1 MRFIPEFEDLF
12 LGVDGLGNSHWMNCE
27 LLLYKNYLQY
37 LGDARS
43 IISTSVQACQVWS
56 APYDGLRPSPQDYQK
71 EEEEQED
78 GGRDEEDVCP
88 SLTTPRL
95 QPPTSHH
102 SSLTRTPELEWDDS
116 YDADPDEEENQTF
129 HFVDNPQPPQHIQEM
144 RKSAILL
151 IRGSYV
157 EESEFQD
164 DVLVYNLIAQKDA
177 REDRIASFKN
187 SPRRQNDKTTRTETS
202 DNPHLHS
209 NSITPSDSLEKGQ
222 NQESEGASPV
232 INGHIDEKKTEQSKD
247 KSAHVLEEQY
257 QDASDVSSV
266 HLAGEDFVSQFLQ
279 LIDWD
284 KQSILEDH
292 AYFQKLT
299 ALLYGEET
307 ETDFNLICSD
317 DKDDERKEGTEQ
329 RDGDYK
335 KSDSFTGEFFFL
347 SLSYNQTKSL
357 PKPNSQC
364 TDFHAFL
371 QARSSACSS
380 LAWRTC
386 WRIPWR

>member
-1 MRFIPEFEDLF
+1 
-12 LGVDGLGNSHWMNCE
+12 MNCE
-27 LLLYKNYLQY
+27 PLLYKNYLQY

-78 GGRDEEDVCP
+78 GSRDEEDVCP

-102 SSLTRTPELEWDDS
+102 SSLTRTAELEWDDS
-116 YDADPDEEENQTF
+116 YDAAPDEEENQNF
-129 HFVDNPQPPQHIQEM
+129 HFVNHPQPPQHIQEM

-177 REDRIASFKN
+177 REDRIAPFKN
-187 SPRRQNDKTTRTETS
+187 SPKGQNDKTARTETS
-202 DNPHLHS
+202 DNTHLYS
-209 NSITPSDSLEKGQ
+209 NSITPSDNLEKGQ

-247 KSAHVLEEQY
+247 KSAHVHQKQSTVLEEQY
-257 QDASDVSSV
+257 QDATDVSSV
-266 HLAGEDFVSQFLQ
+266 HLTGEDFVSQCLQ
-279 LIDWD
+279 LVDWD

-307 ETDFNLICSD
+307 ETDFNFICSD
-317 DKDDERKEGTEQ
+317 DKDDERNEGTEQ
-329 RDGDYK
+329 RDGDDK
-335 KSDSFTGEFFFL
+335 KGDSFTGEFFF
-347 SLSYNQTKSL
+347 SL
-357 PKPNSQC
+357 
-364 TDFHAFL
+364 F
-371 QARSSACSS
+371 
-380 LAWRTC
+380 
-386 WRIPWR
+386 